1 MKTIYFR
8 IFLLLFPLALQAQTM
23 PSDIFLFEEFTDG
36 EILLTNKKVI
46 ETKFNYDCNQ
56 QVLYFMNGKEYMQ
69 MYNTT
74 NVDTLRISGRL
85 FVPTREEAHFYE
97 CIPAGND
104 TLFVDWKIKSYY
116 KGKAGA
122 MGTVTQAG
130 GQATYDMS
138 LMQNKGASVPDN
150 SVYKKKV
157 QTSYMIRVD
166 GKSATFNNLKTLLK
180 LFPDNKRK
188 AIREIEKEES
198 TDFDNPWQVA
208 KLLTRCGGVSASS
221 K

>member
-1 MKTIYFR
+1 MKTIS
-8 IFLLLFPLALQAQTM
+8 FLLSTILLLPVAMNAQM
-23 PSDIFLFEEFTDG
+23 PSGTFLFEEFTEG
-36 EILLTNKKVI
+36 KILLTNKKVI
-46 ETKFNYDCNQ
+46 ETRFNYDCDAR
-56 QVLYFMNGKEYMQ
+56 VLYFMDGKEYMQ

-74 NVDTLRISGRL
+74 NVDTLRIGERL
-85 FVPTREEAHFYE
+85 FIPAREGARFLE
-97 CIPAGND
+97 CIPAGSD

-130 GQATYDMS
+130 GQATFDMS

-157 QTSYMIRVD
+157 QNVYKTNVGGTLM
-166 GKSATFNNLKTLLK
+166 TFSNMKTFEK
-180 LFPDNKRK
+180 LFPEKLRK
-188 AIREIEKEES
+188 TVRGIAKEMAV
-198 TDFDNPWQVA
+198 DFDNPWNVA
-208 KLLTRCGGVSASS
+208 QLLQRCCEMNREG